1 MKNNALD
8 SIHCM
13 VKLSLDIQD
22 LIKNY
27 PPEYKNPSKKLK
39 YEEALERFRNQQGSV
54 KVSRWKYGGSDVGHL
69 KKAPLKIDF
78 RDEYFCYDDGDS
90 ESEHIFYLNYADPL
104 LFGFYDG
111 DLFAQDELQT
121 LEHPLLGSVMEYI
134 DKNESDS
141 LKSRTEEHGEPTPY
155 IVEGVPYWL
164 KVVTAPVLPD
174 GKVYNFYGRNFS
186 RASKEIL
193 DLAVTPLSTEKRN
206 NIIAMA
212 APSTGS
218 GEYKRKELE
227 QLMKTVELNEGLVEI
242 GYSAFQNCLGL
253 AKIFIPASVATIK
266 KDAFVDCA
274 LYLGFSVAEQNQNY
288 SADDGILYSKD
299 KKTLV
304 RCPCGWGRGRKGIV
318 IPQCVEVFDQDAFF
332 ACTGIES
339 IKLPS
344 GVKVVAESLFS
355 DCENLKSVLLPEK
368 VETICWG
375 SFFFC
380 KKLESITIPSSVKE
394 IESLAFCHCE
404 KLKEIRFAGTMEEW
418 RKVMKSHDFSEGS
431 PVSEVVCTDGN
442 AELGG

>member
-54 KVSRWKYGGSDVGHL
+54 KVSRWKYGGSDVWHL

-193 DLAVTPLSTEKRN
+193 DLAVTPLSKEKRN

-227 QLMKTVELNEGLVEI
+227 QLMKTVIVAFSGAVEQTCVGGQEKCIIHTGNWGAGAFGNNRELIYLAQIIGASCAGVEKLI
-242 GYSAFQNCLGL
+242 FHAVDKGDFSA
-253 AKIFIPASVATIK
+253 
-266 KDAFVDCA
+266 
-274 LYLGFSVAEQNQNY
+274 AEQKFSLWNGGNLL
-288 SADDGILYSKD
+288 D
-299 KKTLV
+299 
-304 RCPCGWGRGRKGIV
+304 
-318 IPQCVEVFDQDAFF
+318 CVDYLCSQHYFWQ
-332 ACTGIES
+332 S
-339 IKLPS
+339 
-344 GVKVVAESLFS
+344 
-355 DCENLKSVLLPEK
+355 
-368 VETICWG
+368 
-375 SFFFC
+375 
-380 KKLESITIPSSVKE
+380 
-394 IESLAFCHCE
+394 
-404 KLKEIRFAGTMEEW
+404 
-418 RKVMKSHDFSEGS
+418 
-431 PVSEVVCTDGN
+431 
-442 AELGG
+442 